1 MPLFYQDNPV
11 DDIRFAIWQI
21 TEEEDFFLASVPLS
35 KNIQH
40 PHKRK
45 QHLAGRYL
53 LALLAPD
60 FPIGEIAIADSKK
73 PYLRDDKYHFSIS
86 HCGNYAAA
94 ILSKTKRVGIDIEIF
109 DQKILRIQN
118 KFLNEKELAF
128 IMDEKEN
135 SLALYTTL
143 WCAKEAIYKWF
154 SFGRVNFK
162 ENILLSSFLLKNEG
176 CFNARFIKENT
187 DATLLVRYKLFQNIS
202 MTWVSEE

>member
-1 MPLFYQDNPV
+1 MPLFYHDTPAE
-11 DDIRFAIWQI
+11 DIRLAIWQI
-21 TEEEDFFLASVPLS
+21 TEQEDFFLAKVPLS
-35 KNIQH
+35 KVIQH

-53 LALLAPD
+53 LAFLAPD

-86 HCGNYAAA
+86 HCGDYAAA

-109 DQKILRIQN
+109 DPKILRIQH
-118 KFLNEKELAF
+118 KFLSNKELDF
-128 IMDEKEN
+128 IRQEKQN
-135 SLALYTTL
+135 PLSLYTTL

-162 ENILLSSFLLKNEG
+162 ENIQLSSFLFKNDG
-176 CFNARFIKENT
+176 CFNGRFVKENP
-187 DATLLVRYKLFQNIS
+187 DAALLVRYKLFQKIS